1 MWACVPDGNWWAPD
15 RAPTSGTSCRF
26 CSLACADH
34 LLDLA
39 AVGPGDRV
47 VDVACG
53 TGIVAR
59 RAAARVGRSAPSPAS
74 TSTTRWSR
82 WPGRPTPDGAVR
94 WESADGAALPVA
106 DGTADVVLCQH
117 GMQYLP
123 DRPAALAEARR
134 VLRPGGRLAVA
145 VWRSIEHQPGFA
157 ALADALERVA
167 GPAAGTIMRT
177 PFGGPDPD
185 TLRLLMA
192 GAGFA
197 DPHTRIGVITVRFPS
212 PREFLVR
219 QVAASP
225 LVGVVGGFPADR
237 LAALEEEVERALAPF
252 VDDDGVTFPMETWL
266 VRAQRT

>member
-1 MWACVPDGNWWAPD
+1 MLTGWQLVGAGPRAYQRHLVPAIF
-15 RAPTSGTSCRF
+15 T
-26 CSLACADH
+26 ACADH

-59 RAAARVGRSAPSPAS
+59 RAAARVGPVGAVTGVDVNDEMIAVAREAD
-74 TSTTRWSR
+74 
-82 WPGRPTPDGAVR
+82 PDGVAR
-94 WESADGAALPVA
+94 WERADAAALPVP
-106 DGTADVVLCQH
+106 DGDADVVLCQH

-134 VLRPGGRLAVA
+134 ALRPGGRLGVA

-167 GPAAGTIMRT
+167 GPAAGDIMRT

-219 QVAASP
+219 QVSASP
-225 LVGVVGGFPADR
+225 LVGVVGVLPAER

>member
-1 MWACVPDGNWWAPD
+1 MRTGWQLVGAGPRAYERHLVPVLFAP
-15 RAPTSGTSCRF
+15 
-26 CSLACADH
+26 CADH

-59 RAAARVGRSAPSPAS
+59 RAAARVGPDGAVTGTDVNGEMVAVAREAD
-74 TSTTRWSR
+74 
-82 WPGRPTPDGAVR
+82 PGGAVR

-225 LVGVVGGFPADR
+225 LVGVVGDFPADR